1 VFVSLVSGWQSIV
14 GFFVLAAMT
23 AAFVFL
29 LPRWRPINR
38 G

>member
-1 VFVSLVSGWQSIV
+1 VSLVSGWQSIL
-14 GFFVLAAMT
+14 GFVILTALT